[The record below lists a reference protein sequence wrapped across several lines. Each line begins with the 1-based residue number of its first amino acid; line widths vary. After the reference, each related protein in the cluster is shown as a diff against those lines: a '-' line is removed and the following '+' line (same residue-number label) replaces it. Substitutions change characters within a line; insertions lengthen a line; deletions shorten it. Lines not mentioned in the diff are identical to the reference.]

1 MYSPYNE
8 SETKEDRGFVD
19 MEESFVDDLK
29 KVLDDTKDKVSAT
42 KVLDSSVATGGKAV
56 NIFWDGGWTGN
67 VADTFGLL
75 AFMDIQA
82 AIFSIIL
89 VAAIIVLNTGSLLLC
104 FAGDWPPFELSTLHR
119 SARSTDPVFAP
130 RSVRSLSDHHVDL
143 PRHVLLDV
151 HWPGPSDT
159 AGALGHLP
167 YPLCR

>member
-1 MYSPYNE
+1 M
-8 SETKEDRGFVD
+8 
-19 MEESFVDDLK
+19 DDLK
-29 KVLDDTKDKVSAT
+29 KVLDETKDKVSAT

-56 NIFWDGGWTGN
+56 NIFWDGAWTGN

-89 VAAIIVLNTGSLLLC
+89 VAAIIILNTGSLLLC

-119 SARSTDPVFAP
+119 YARSTDPVFAP

-151 HWPGPSDT
+151 HWPEPSDT

-167 YPLCR
+167 YPLCW